1 MNALDD
7 EALSMLRWYLILT
20 KPLGERIAQAN
31 LERQGYEVYLP
42 RLIKTA
48 RRNGNGRACEAALF
62 PRYLFLRLSEG
73 YQPLSPVHSSVGV
86 SAVVRFGSRYA
97 VVPEQVIHDLR
108 EREDP
113 ETGLHRLTVPPPL
126 TLGTP
131 VKVTMGPF
139 DGLEGVFERGE
150 GPQRVVIL
158 LKLLGQ
164 DVPVRAPADFIL
176 PSRAA

>member
-1 MNALDD
+1 
-7 EALSMLRWYLILT
+7 MLRWYLILT
-20 KPLGERIAQAN
+20 KASSERIAQAN

-42 RLIKTA
+42 RVVKTV
-48 RRNGNGRACEAALF
+48 RRNGSSRDCVIALF

-73 YQPLSPVHSSVGV
+73 RQALSPVHSSVGV
-86 SAVVRFGSRYA
+86 SAVVRFGSGYA
-97 VVPEQVIHDLR
+97 VVAEHVIRNLR

-113 ETGLHRLTVPPPL
+113 EFGLHRLTGPAPL

-131 VKVTMGPF
+131 VKVTRGPF
-139 DGLEGVFERGE
+139 DGLEGVFERRE
-150 GPQRVVIL
+150 GAQRVVIL

-164 DVPVRAPADFIL
+164 DVPVRAPADFIW